1 MEVNELSREDVLAA
15 TPSVPDH
22 VVYRAFVNE
31 TVVLNL
37 QTGAYHGLNP
47 SGAAMLERLATA
59 ETVRA
64 AAAALAE
71 HYRQPLDQI
80 EPDLCEFC
88 LSLQERGLLVLS
100 DGDEPQD
107 RAGRAHDA
115 RGLNTPRGR
124 CGCSGTLVADC
135 GQSRRCGTLIE
146 Y

>member
-1 MEVNELSREDVLAA
+1 MGVDELSKEDVLAA

-47 SGAAMLERLATA
+47 SGATMLERLTSA

-64 AAAALAE
+64 AAAVLAE

-80 EPDLCEFC
+80 ESDLCEFC
-88 LSLQERGLLVLS
+88 LSLEERGLLVLATRKEAQ
-100 DGDEPQD
+100 GDRGEP
-107 RAGRAHDA
+107 RTHA
-115 RGLNTPRGR
+115 
-124 CGCSGTLVADC
+124 V
-135 GQSRRCGTLIE
+135 
-146 Y
+146 

>member
-15 TPSVPDH
+15 TPLVPDH

-31 TVVLNL
+31 TVVVNL

-47 SGAAMLERLATA
+47 SGATMLERLGNA

-80 EPDLCEFC
+80 ESDLCDFC
-88 LSLQERGLLVLS
+88 LNLHERGLLVLS
-100 DGDEPQD
+100 DGDEPKTEPSGRTT
-107 RAGRAHDA
+107 RA
-115 RGLNTPRGR
+115 
-124 CGCSGTLVADC
+124 V
-135 GQSRRCGTLIE
+135 
-146 Y
+146 

>member
-1 MEVNELSREDVLAA
+1 MEVKELSREDVLAA

-37 QTGAYHGLNP
+37 ETGAYHGLNP
-47 SGAAMLERLATA
+47 SGATMLERLTTA

-71 HYRQPLDQI
+71 YYRQPLDQI
-80 EPDLCEFC
+80 ESDLCEFC

-100 DGDEPQD
+100 DGDKPQNE
-107 RAGRAHDA
+107 RAGRTTRA
-115 RGLNTPRGR
+115 
-124 CGCSGTLVADC
+124 V
-135 GQSRRCGTLIE
+135 
-146 Y
+146 